1 MKFTAKDV
9 LVPAFKLFAICLV
22 VTAILGVTNLLTV
35 DLIAEAAAAT
45 AEQSKMIVL
54 PEADAFED
62 IDENTYVGTSGGEIV
77 GYVFSTESSGYG
89 GAVTVMTGIS
99 VDGDITGV
107 VLLDHEETPGLG
119 ANAEKDSFTDQYQ
132 QSATELE
139 VVKTEPV
146 SDGEILAITGATI
159 TSTAVTNAVNSA
171 VEQYEEIM
179 GGA

>member
-1 MKFTAKDV
+1 
-9 LVPAFKLFAICLV
+9 
-22 VTAILGVTNLLTV
+22 
-35 DLIAEAAAAT
+35 
-45 AEQSKMIVL
+45 
-54 PEADAFED
+54 
-62 IDENTYVGTSGGEIV
+62 
-77 GYVFSTESSGYG
+77 
-89 GAVTVMTGIS
+89 MTGIS